1 VTAGDLHNYYSW
13 SAQATND
20 YDIWIPWQVPSDFHE
35 FASSTAI
42 KFNGWRTSNSAGTSV
57 TLTVYD
63 DNDAICGS
71 ATAISGT
78 VATWNLTNYADPTG
92 CDVVSSGDIDAGD
105 TVTFRLQLSVGVN
118 DEYARAGEIE
128 VSYLAKF

>member
-42 KFNGWRTSNSAGTSV
+42 QFYGWRDSVDDTVSLTLYDDADAVCGSTTSV
-57 TLTVYD
+57 GATYD
-63 DNDAICGS
+63 QWVS
-71 ATAISGT
+71 
-78 VATWNLTNYADPTG
+78 TNYADPTG